1 MKGETA
7 GRSLSF
13 FPDDGREKRPFP
25 GGEIVIH
32 WGQKSL
38 KELTL

>member
-1 MKGETA
+1 MKGEA
-7 GRSLSF
+7 VQRPPLF
-13 FPDDGREKRPFP
+13 QYREKRPFP
-25 GGEIVIH
+25 GGGIVIH